1 MLNQSVLQVLPRP
14 GHIIIPAQTLP
25 PVSAVQPERSNQE
38 VSSGAGEL
46 SDSVSV
52 PEVGVSHIRK
62 KKSRVR
68 RPSVQQYFL
77 SLSCCVI
84 FFSC

>member
-1 MLNQSVLQVLPRP
+1 MYVLLLYCYSLLQVLPKS
-14 GHIIIPAQTLP
+14 GQLITQVQTLP
-25 PVSAVQPERSNQE
+25 PVAMPSERSNQE

-52 PEVGVSHIRK
+52 GEVGVAHIRK

-68 RPSVQQYFL
+68 VQLLSVL
-77 SLSCCVI
+77 KW
-84 FFSC
+84 